1 MKHKII
7 IVLSSLIAVTLTG
20 CNEKPECEECPEIPP
35 VHEHTFSS
43 EWEHDETKHWHK
55 ATCEHTDLTKDLA
68 EHVFVDGVCE
78 CGYEEPEPEPI
89 PEKTYFLPKTIK
101 HTHNGVASEMYKYT
115 FDEDL
120 LGYTETMTSEDPF
133 FAPNTYITTVRY
145 NEDFSKMT
153 SESKIIHEEV
163 NPDSGEIETTSMIM
177 GIEFYEF
184 FENGSYTIEE
194 YQYDE
199 IIEKVELRHKNGYFF
214 NEYGQETIH
223 YQLRPG
229 DDLDD
234 LPILNYTEK
243 TYDYKH
249 RIIRYDSYEG
259 TFQNKYLASYDVYEY
274 DDAQNKGLE
283 TSYDLNTE
291 TQLFEISSYTDIIM
305 SEIDGD
311 PYFYE
316 QIRYPDGELGNY
328 NVFGYDA
335 LYRPI
340 YLNYN
345 RYDVSLLEENDLH
358 QITRYTFENSEGW
371 AFEMD
376 CTYNEDDLL
385 SSTTKHEQFSSDSRS
400 VAYTSY
406 KYNDTKQITNV
417 ECSYSHLSETE
428 HEVYL
433 EECEVTYSSIECK
446 DVLERMDI
454 NTQLYSMYSD
464 TVFRDWIY

>member
-1 MKHKII
+1 
-7 IVLSSLIAVTLTG
+7 
-20 CNEKPECEECPEIPP
+20 
-35 VHEHTFSS
+35 
-43 EWEHDETKHWHK
+43 
-55 ATCEHTDLTKDLA
+55 
-68 EHVFVDGVCE
+68 
-78 CGYEEPEPEPI
+78 
-89 PEKTYFLPKTIK
+89 
-101 HTHNGVASEMYKYT
+101 MYNYT

-120 LGYTETMTSEDPF
+120 LGYTETMKSEDPF

-145 NEDFSKMT
+145 NEDFSQMT
-153 SESKIIHEEV
+153 CEAKIIHEEV
-163 NPDSGEIETTSMIM
+163 NPDSGETETTSMIE
-177 GIEFYEF
+177 GIEFYEY
-184 FENGSYTIEE
+184 FENGSYTVEE

-199 IIEKVELRHKNGYFF
+199 FSEEIEFRHKNGYFF

-223 YQLRPG
+223 YQLKPG
-229 DDLDD
+229 DELDD
-234 LPILNYTEK
+234 LPIFNYTEK
-243 TYDYKH
+243 TYDDKH
-249 RIIRYDSYEG
+249 RIIKYDSYEG
-259 TFQNKYLASYDVYEY
+259 TFKNKYLVSYDVYEY
-274 DDAQNKGLE
+274 DDETNTGLE

-305 SEIDGD
+305 SEIEGD

-316 QIRYPDGELGNY
+316 QIRYPGGELGNY

-345 RYDVSLLEENDLH
+345 RYDVSLLEENDLY

-376 CTYNEDDLL
+376 CTYNEDNLL
-385 SSTTKHEQFSSDSRS
+385 SSTTKHEQYSSNSRS
-400 VAYTSY
+400 EAYTSY

-417 ECSYSHLSETE
+417 ECSYSYLSETD
-428 HEVYL
+428 HNVSL

-446 DVLERMDI
+446 DLLERMDI